1 MKTIH
6 DIECGDYVGTKT
18 RRGKV
23 VAVFDDMVAAEQKD
37 GKRINIQL
45 DTVKTI
51 NHEPVVVD

>member
-45 DTVKTI
+45 DAVKTI
-51 NHEPVVVD
+51 NHEPVVID